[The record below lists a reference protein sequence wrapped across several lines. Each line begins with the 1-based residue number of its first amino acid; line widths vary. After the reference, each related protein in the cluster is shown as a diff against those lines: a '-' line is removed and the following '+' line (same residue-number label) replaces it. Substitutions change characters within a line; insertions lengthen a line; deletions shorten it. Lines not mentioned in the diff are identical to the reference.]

1 MKAVRW
7 TMLIST
13 LLLVLVAV
21 LFTIQ
26 NSSRLTDLSL
36 DLGFVAFHLTE
47 ALPVPVLLWSALGVG
62 LLGGLAAGLWLRA
75 RALRKVRSLEQ
86 ELARASLGGD
96 DGWS

>member
-7 TMLIST
+7 TLLILT
-13 LLLVLVAV
+13 LLVVLIAV

-26 NSSRLTDLSL
+26 NSSRVSDLSL

-47 ALPVPVLLWSALGVG
+47 ALPVPALIWSSFGLGA
-62 LLGGLAAGLWLRA
+62 LGGLVAGLWLRA
-75 RALRKVRSLEQ
+75 RALRKVRNLEQ